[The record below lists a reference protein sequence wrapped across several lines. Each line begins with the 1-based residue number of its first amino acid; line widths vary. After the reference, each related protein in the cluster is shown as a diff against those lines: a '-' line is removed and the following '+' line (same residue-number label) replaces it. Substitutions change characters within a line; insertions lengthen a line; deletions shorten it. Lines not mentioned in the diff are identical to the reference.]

1 MIKKAYADTSGG
13 QCHYRY
19 QSGPSDP
26 VVFLHQTP
34 SSSQMFEAIMQRL
47 HEHSTYA
54 IDTPGFGQSFN
65 PKHVPTMAEYSA
77 WLVEAMHSISINRV
91 HLFGHHTGSSMA
103 IQIANDHPDLIT
115 SLTMIGPFIATSEE
129 KEEPYIIPSED
140 NPGKYLF
147 MMDPLDGSSNIDVN
161 VNIGTIFSIY
171 RKKSL
176 GDSVTDED
184 LMQKG
189 EDQIAAGYI
198 VYGSSTIF
206 VYTSGQGVHG
216 FTLDP
221 TLGEFFLSHP
231 DLVIPEQGS
240 TYSINEGNWVIW
252 DESQKDLVAYLKE
265 DDPSTGRPYKLRYI
279 GSLVADFHRTLLK
292 GGLFMYPKDTKSPK
306 GKLRFSFEAA
316 PLAFIVEQAGG
327 KASTGI
333 QRILDITPTGI
344 HDRLPLFIGSKKDV
358 EMAEERLAATVKKD
372 SWFKWLSG

>member
-1 MIKKAYADTSGG
+1 MERTTLVQYIRQQEKANPGATGEFSSLMNEIIVAAKIISLQVNSAGIGEDIFGLTGKINVQGEEVKKLDEISDITFTKIIG
-13 QCHYRY
+13 
-19 QSGPSDP
+19 QSGT
-26 VVFLHQTP
+26 VC
-34 SSSQMFEAIMQRL
+34 AI
-47 HEHSTYA
+47 
-54 IDTPGFGQSFN
+54 
-65 PKHVPTMAEYSA
+65 
-77 WLVEAMHSISINRV
+77 
-91 HLFGHHTGSSMA
+91 
-103 IQIANDHPDLIT
+103 
-115 SLTMIGPFIATSEE
+115 TSEE
-129 KEEPYIIPSED
+129 KEEPFIPAKD
-140 NPGKYLF
+140 NRGKYIF

-176 GDSVTDED
+176 GDSVTDKD

-265 DDPSTGRPYKLRYI
+265 DDSSTGRPYKLRYI

-358 EMAEERLAATVKKD
+358 EMAEERLAATVKKN